1 MSGKLGLSTR
11 KINWHFRTRENS
23 IKSEV
28 ILRSYGAR
36 IGQIVDKMIMRDS
49 DCKHKVAART
59 DPSQV
64 VVSPYISIFNPFTN
78 Q

>member
-36 IGQIVDKMIMRDS
+36 IGQIVNKMIINQCTRMDS
-49 DCKHKVAART
+49 FRVE
-59 DPSQV
+59 
-64 VVSPYISIFNPFTN
+64 PFGLN
-78 Q
+78 GL